1 MGRPGRF
8 FLTKKWVQNL
18 VTLSLYVGT
27 PMVLSGSRTHVPVV
41 VVVEGAVVD
50 HGGDVGMVVVV
61 GPVVVAVGVSNDGQ
75 PCHKGKYTK

>member
-1 MGRPGRF
+1 
-8 FLTKKWVQNL
+8 
-18 VTLSLYVGT
+18 
-27 PMVLSGSRTHVPVV
+27 MVLSGSRTHVPVV

-61 GPVVVAVGVSNDGQ
+61 GPVVVAVGVRNDGQ